1 MNYYEQRVS
10 CLLLLPFGVAQ
21 SCAKK
26 EHLGWERTIRGSR
39 NRATDFMEFAAE
51 VKENKGV
58 IRGAPC

>member
-1 MNYYEQRVS
+1 M
-10 CLLLLPFGVAQ
+10 LLLPFGVAQ

-26 EHLGWERTIRGSR
+26 NIWGWSRTMRGSR
-39 NRATDFMEFAAE
+39 NREIDFMEFAAE

>member
-10 CLLLLPFGVAQ
+10 RLLLLPFGVAQ

-26 EHLGWERTIRGSR
+26 NGWERTMRGSR
-39 NRATDFMEFAAE
+39 NRETDFMEFAAE

-58 IRGAPC
+58 IREVHH